1 MNARQAFKPSRII
14 LILAVCLFCSVLL
27 NVIQFSTAH
36 DQPASA
42 HHTVGTYCT
51 NSMMLDGEYLVFDQ
65 EGRYCRYVQFGG
77 IFERGTYA
85 EDGQGQYALSS
96 DEGEH
101 TSVLIVDDTAY
112 LFSGGG
118 LTAYPKMSDVPTF
131 INVEHSDLWQH

>member
-1 MNARQAFKPSRII
+1 MSARQAFKPSRII

-27 NVIQFSTAH
+27 NVIQFSAAH
-36 DQPASA
+36 GQSA
-42 HHTVGTYCT
+42 PMHHTVGTYCT
-51 NSMMLDGEYLVFDQ
+51 NNMMLDGEYLVLDR
-65 EGRYCRYVQFGG
+65 EGMYCRYVQFGG

-85 EDGQGQYALSS
+85 EDGQRQYALSS

-118 LTAYPKMSDVPTF
+118 LTAYSKISDVPTF
-131 INVEHSDLWQH
+131 INVEMPAKNH